1 MINKKNIDKMLE
13 MPDDRLISMLKLVL
27 AGVGVNLG
35 GREIDPKTVRKIRAV
50 LTEVTDSDIERVMRL
65 ADIYKRGG

>member
-1 MINKKNIDKMLE
+1 MINKKNIDKMLAL
-13 MPDDRLISMLKLVL
+13 PDDRLIAMLRLVL
-27 AGVGVNLG
+27 SGVGVNLG

-65 ADIYKRGG
+65 ADVYKRGG